1 MSVRFDAERNILKRK
16 LKAEQLAESRVNEV
30 LKDENARLL
39 FMKAKQLVVEI
50 AKLDVA
56 GESSKEKRE
65 EYNKTRELMA
75 EFLKEIGVD
84 KSELRPKYT
93 CDKCKDTG
101 YQEGKVM
108 CDCLIKEMSIE
119 FARQNG
125 IDIDNLPKF
134 SDDYSIFDNP
144 KKVKL
149 IYEKMQKFVEELDTT
164 QIDTVLLFGDTGVGK
179 TYLMECMM
187 SYAVSLCKQV
197 KFVTAFNF
205 NQDMLK
211 YHCAS
216 LDEKSIIMEDYL
228 NAEILFID
236 DLGTENKINNVT
248 CEYLY
253 SVINDR
259 LAKHKKTI
267 ISTNLDFAQIQEVYG
282 ERIFSRLMHKKQ
294 GLRINFE
301 GCDLRLKK

>member
-16 LKAEQLAESRVNEV
+16 LKAEQLAESKVNEV

-75 EFLKEIGVD
+75 ELLKAIGVD

-93 CDKCKDTG
+93 CEKCKDTG

-125 IDIDNLPKF
+125 IDIDNLPQF
-134 SDDYSIFDNP
+134 NDDYSIFDNP

-149 IYEKMQKFVEELDTT
+149 IYDKMKNLIENIDTT
-164 QIDTVLLFGDTGVGK
+164 VYDIVLLMGYTGVGK
-179 TYLMECMM
+179 TYLMQCMM

-216 LDEKSIIMEDYL
+216 LDEKSISMEDYL

-236 DLGTENKINNVT
+236 DLGTENKINNIT
-248 CEYLY
+248 NEYLY
-253 SVINDR
+253 SVISDR
-259 LAKHKKTI
+259 LEKHKKTV
-267 ISTNLDFAQIQEVYG
+267 ISTNLNFEKIQKGYG
-282 ERIFSRLMHKKQ
+282 ERIFSRLMHNS
-294 GLRINFE
+294 RHP
-301 GCDLRLKK
+301 

>member
-30 LKDENARLL
+30 LKDENAKIL
-39 FMKAKQLVVEI
+39 FVKAKRLVVEI

-56 GESSKEKRE
+56 GKSSKKKRE

-75 EFLKEIGVD
+75 ELLKANGVD
-84 KSELRPKYT
+84 KADLRPKYF
-93 CDKCKDTG
+93 CSKCKDTG
-101 YQEGKVM
+101 YIEGKNM
-108 CDCLIKEMSIE
+108 CDCLKREISLE
-119 FARQNG
+119 FARQSG
-125 IDIDNLPKF
+125 IDIDSLPSF
-134 SDDYSIFDNP
+134 SEDYSIFDNP
-144 KKVKL
+144 KKAKL
-149 IYEKMQKFVEELDTT
+149 IYDKMKKFVEEIDTT
-164 QIDTVLLFGDTGVGK
+164 VYDTVLLFGNTGVGK
-179 TYLMECMM
+179 TYLMQCMM
-187 SYAVSLCKQV
+187 SYAVSMCKQV

-216 LDEKSIIMEDYL
+216 LEEKSAIMEDYL

-253 SVINDR
+253 SVLNDR
-259 LAKHKKTI
+259 LAKHKKTV
-267 ISTNLDFAQIQEVYG
+267 ISTNLDFAQIQDVYG

-294 GLRINFE
+294 GIKINFE

>member
-75 EFLKEIGVD
+75 ELLKEIGVD

-93 CDKCKDTG
+93 CEKCKDTG

-108 CDCLIKEMSIE
+108 CDCLIKEMSLE

-149 IYEKMQKFVEELDTT
+149 IYEKMQKFVEEVDST

-259 LAKHKKTI
+259 LAKHKKTV
-267 ISTNLDFAQIQEVYG
+267 ISTNLDFAKIQDVYG

>member
-16 LKAEQLAESRVNEV
+16 LKAEQLAESKVNEV
-30 LKDENARLL
+30 LKDENARIL
-39 FMKAKQLVVEI
+39 FVKAKQLVVEI

-56 GESSKEKRE
+56 GKSSKKKRE

-75 EFLKEIGVD
+75 ELLKANGVD
-84 KSELRPKYT
+84 KSELRPKYA

-101 YQEGKVM
+101 YLESKVM
-108 CDCLIKEMSIE
+108 CDCLIKEMSLE

-134 SDDYSIFDNP
+134 TDDYSIFDNP

-149 IYEKMQKFVEELDTT
+149 IYDKMKKFVEELDTT
-164 QIDTVLLFGDTGVGK
+164 QYDTILLFGDTGVGK

-187 SYAVSLCKQV
+187 SYAVSMCKQV

-216 LDEKSIIMEDYL
+216 IEEKSVVMEDYL

-236 DLGTENKINNVT
+236 DLGTENRINNVT
-248 CEYLY
+248 NEYLY

-259 LAKHKKTI
+259 LAKHKKTV
-267 ISTNLDFAQIQEVYG
+267 ISTNLDFAQIQDVYG

-301 GCDLRLKK
+301 GSDLRLKK

>member
-30 LKDENARLL
+30 LKDENARIL
-39 FMKAKQLVVEI
+39 FVKAKQLVVEI

-56 GESSKEKRE
+56 GKSSKKKRE

-75 EFLKEIGVD
+75 ELLKANGVE
-84 KSELRPKYT
+84 KSDLRPKYT

-101 YQEGKVM
+101 YLEGKVM
-108 CDCLIKEMSIE
+108 CDCLIKEMSLE

-125 IDIDNLPKF
+125 IDIDNLPQFNDDF
-134 SDDYSIFDNP
+134 SMFDNP

-149 IYEKMQKFVEELDTT
+149 IYDKMKKFIEE
-164 QIDTVLLFGDTGVGK
+164 IDATIYDIVLLMGYTGVGK
-179 TYLMECMM
+179 TYLMQCMM
-187 SYAVSLCKQV
+187 SYALSMCKQV

-216 LDEKSIIMEDYL
+216 IEEKSVIMEDYL
-228 NAEILFID
+228 DAEILFID
-236 DLGTENKINNVT
+236 DLGTENKINNIT
-248 CEYLY
+248 NEYLY
-253 SVINDR
+253 SVISDR

-267 ISTNLDFAQIQEVYG
+267 ISTNLDFEKIQKGYG

-294 GLRINFE
+294 SLKINFE

>member
-1 MSVRFDAERNILKRK
+1 MSVKLTAERNILKRK
-16 LKAEQLAESRVNEV
+16 ILAEQAAEKNVNAV
-30 LKDENARLL
+30 LKDESVRIL
-39 FMKAKQLVVEI
+39 FVKAKQLVVEI

-56 GESSKEKRE
+56 GKSSKKKRE
-65 EYNKTRELMA
+65 EYNKTRELIA
-75 EFLKEIGVD
+75 DILKEMGVNKAD
-84 KSELRPKYT
+84 LRPVYS
-93 CDKCKDTG
+93 CPNCKDTG
-101 YQEGKVM
+101 YLPGRVE
-108 CDCLIKEMSIE
+108 CDCLKKEISLE

-125 IDIDNLPKF
+125 FDLETAPKF
-134 SDDYSIFDNP
+134 NDDYSIFDNP

-149 IYEKMQKFVEELDTT
+149 IYDKMKKFVDELDTT

-179 TYLMECMM
+179 SYLMECMS
-187 SYAVSLCKQV
+187 SYAVELCKTT

-228 NAEILFID
+228 TADILFID

-259 LAKHKKTI
+259 LCKHKKTV
-267 ISTNLDFAQIQEVYG
+267 ISTNLDFAQIQDLYG
-282 ERIFSRLMHKKQ
+282 ERIFSRLMHKKN
-294 GLRINFE
+294 GVRINFE

>member
-56 GESSKEKRE
+56 GESSREKRE

-75 EFLKEIGVD
+75 ELLKEIGVD

-179 TYLMECMM
+179 TYLMQCMM

-259 LAKHKKTI
+259 LAKHKKTV